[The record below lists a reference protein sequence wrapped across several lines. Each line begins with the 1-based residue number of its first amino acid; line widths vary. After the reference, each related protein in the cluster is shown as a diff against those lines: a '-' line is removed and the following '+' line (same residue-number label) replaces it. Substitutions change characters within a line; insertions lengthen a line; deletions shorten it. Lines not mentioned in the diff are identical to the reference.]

1 MLWRRAAD
9 VVALSH
15 LTLIGFILAG
25 GFVARAHPRVTKA
38 HVIALVGTAAVY
50 AGGLDCPLTDW
61 EKGLR
66 RLAGDD
72 VYTGGYIEH
81 YLVSPWHPSGM
92 NPAIGFGILGV
103 AVATT
108 ALAYGGRLRL
118 RHRPDTRTG

>member
-9 VVALSH
+9 MVAISH

-25 GFVARAHPRVTKA
+25 GFVARRHPRVTKA
-38 HVIALVGTAAVY
+38 HVVTLAATAAVY
-50 AGGLDCPLTDW
+50 AAGLDCPLTDW

-72 VYTGGYIEH
+72 IYTGGYIEH
-81 YLVSPWHPSGM
+81 YFVSPWHPSGM
-92 NPAIGFGILGV
+92 SPAIGLGILGV

-108 ALAYGGRLRL
+108 AVAYGGRLR
-118 RHRPDTRTG
+118 HRPENPAG